1 MMQALVFWIAV
12 GFSCALGACV
22 LVGLLC
28 KTGAHL
34 RTFWRCGW
42 ALVVAAAVAII
53 YGGTK
58 NLLPKFT
65 ADAGLHVVK
74 ATMALATNE
83 TDYTSLVVEWTGPD
97 ADEPMW
103 VRDGVSERW
112 QGFPFGDWNF
122 VGRTYEGG
130 TNSVEYFINP
140 GVSASNAT
148 VWACWHLGLD
158 LPPVEVD
165 GDGVTI
171 EDFQVTSK
179 WASLRYAVNPAAL
192 TGSGAV
198 SVEVQRGTSPAWNE
212 IYRLPVSAPVTN
224 TVQFIGF
231 WVGET
236 TRWRVRLEVDE

>member
-122 VGRTYEGG
+122 VGRTYEG
-130 TNSVEYFINP
+130 
-140 GVSASNAT
+140 
-148 VWACWHLGLD
+148 

-171 EDFQVTSK
+171 EDFQMTSK